1 MCYTLGTIQ
10 NNPSLVQKLLSPM
23 IFELLVG
30 YFFVNIVLQNEGTA
44 MPLTIAI
51 TL

>member
-1 MCYTLGTIQ
+1 MHKLGTIQ
-10 NNPSLVQKLLSPM
+10 NKPSLVQKLLSPM
-23 IFELLVG
+23 IFQLLLI
-30 YFFVNIVLQNEGTA
+30 YFFVNIDLQNEGTA